1 MFDTA
6 MIIDKYLNLFLHYL
20 MLRKAPSIVEKVL
33 IGHLSNCEPD
43 AAAYKEMSVGE
54 AGCDLANLV
63 VQVLEEWLISLM
75 EIVLDDVLALAVL
88 PSVSSIW
95 FDDFETRF

>member
-1 MFDTA
+1 
-6 MIIDKYLNLFLHYL
+6 
-20 MLRKAPSIVEKVL
+20 
-33 IGHLSNCEPD
+33 
-43 AAAYKEMSVGE
+43 MSVGE
-54 AGCDLANLV
+54 SGCDLPNLL

-95 FDDFETRF
+95 FDDFGTRF